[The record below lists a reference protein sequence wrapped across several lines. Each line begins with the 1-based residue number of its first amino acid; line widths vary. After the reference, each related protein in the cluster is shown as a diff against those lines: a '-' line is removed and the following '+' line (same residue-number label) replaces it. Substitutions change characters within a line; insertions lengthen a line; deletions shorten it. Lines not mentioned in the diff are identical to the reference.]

1 MIPYIAILIVIL
13 VAVLFTAYKS
23 AEAFEIRGVTITA
36 TTPIGTLLDYAMTY
50 MDLNK
55 SLKDRLEIAPEF
67 DETPTETLLKDL
79 GMSYSTMADG
89 TFYTEKPFSKALI
102 GQISLDTDA
111 LTNLISEIQRE
122 LASGKLRKTM
132 TVRELVKTMGGPDE
146 PVNVSFLNEVITNQ
160 VKSSNAREA
169 YVNKKLGPTKIAGVN
184 TGDITGALGGVKE
197 AIKSSTLSE
206 IEKAVDLTKPKA
218 KDLSDNEVA
227 PSVSYA
233 MTQEVEDRI
242 AKNVAT
248 QVKDSLLFKRATTDL
263 NEMAY
268 AGTTGNLGGCPYAS
282 DATAQG
288 TEYTQAKPNPGPD
301 MSQYIRKDSIPCWNC
316 AVP

>member
-23 AEAFEIRGVTITA
+23 AEAFEIKGVTVTEK
-36 TTPIGTLLDYAMTY
+36 TQVGTLLDYLQTY
-50 MDLNK
+50 MDLNN
-55 SLKDRLEIAPEF
+55 SLKDRLETAAEF

-89 TFYTEKPFSKALI
+89 SFYTEKPFSKALL

-111 LTNLISEIQRE
+111 LTNLFSEIQKD

-132 TVRELVKTMGGPDE
+132 TVRELVKVMGGQELPADQ
-146 PVNVSFLNEVITNQ
+146 PIDVSFLNEVITNQ

-169 YVNKKLGPTKIAGVN
+169 YLNKKLGPTKIAGVN

-197 AIKSSTLSE
+197 AIKSSTMSE

-227 PSVSYA
+227 PSVSLT

-263 NEMAY
+263 NAMP
-268 AGTTGNLGGCPYAS
+268 CPYASYSS

>member
-1 MIPYIAILIVIL
+1 MIPYIAILIVII

-23 AEAFEIRGVTITA
+23 AEAFEIKGVTVTE
-36 TTPIGTLLDYAMTY
+36 TTTIGTLLDYAQTY
-50 MDLNK
+50 MDLNS
-55 SLKDRLEIAPEF
+55 SLKDRLKAAQEF

-89 TFYTEKPFSKALI
+89 TFYTEKPFSKALL
-102 GQISLDTDA
+102 GQITMDTDV
-111 LTNLISEIQRE
+111 LSNLIAEIQKD
-122 LASGKLRKTM
+122 LASGKIRKTM
-132 TVRELVKTMGGPDE
+132 SVRDLVRQMNTGVMAENE
-146 PVNVSFLNEVITNQ
+146 PIDVSFFNQVITNQ

-169 YVNKKLGPTKIAGVN
+169 YLNKKLGSVKIAGVN
-184 TGDITGALGGVKE
+184 SGDLAGAFGGARE
-197 AIKSSTLSE
+197 ALKSSTLSE

-227 PSVSYA
+227 PTVSLT

-242 AKNVAT
+242 AKKVAS
-248 QVKDSLLFKRATTDL
+248 QVKDTVLFQRATTDM
-263 NEMAY
+263 NAMP
-268 AGTTGNLGGCPYAS
+268 CPYASYTS